1 MDDETLDGNPEALN
15 QASEGSEFDRLARE
29 IEENPGSPAFPRLAE
44 AYRRAGMVERA
55 ESIAKSGLAEAPER
69 LGGRVALA
77 LAMLDQG
84 EITLAS
90 QELASILE
98 NIPELPSEADEA
110 TPDAA
115 AAEPKEHRLY
125 STPLATPSEALPQF
139 DEQRANRGSDEALR
153 EEEIDDAFDSA
164 RAEAEQ
170 MVSANQLAES
180 AMLGVGDDTDDTD
193 DADSSDDARDVGKA
207 DGAYSASEGRVFA
220 TETMANLLEDQGDL
234 PGAERVRA
242 SILDE
247 TCPVESESATEVDAP
262 MPTLDLDSARDERN
276 TRNINRL
283 ERWLANIR
291 RKVA

>member
-90 QELASILE
+90 RELASILE

-110 TPDAA
+110 TPVAA